1 MNSQLDK
8 SYFMIFIIL
17 ITILNLTHENKHNF
31 ITKNLKEHLRNLW
44 NEDVKYD
51 DSNRDPEER
60 KSINHCR
67 NSDYKYF
74 IIYVSGYNYDFGEQ
88 NAYEGN
94 SVS

>member
-8 SYFMIFIIL
+8 FYFMIFIIL
-17 ITILNLTHENKHNF
+17 ITILNLTHENNHNF
-31 ITKNLKEHLRNLW
+31 TTKNLKEHLRNLW

>member
-8 SYFMIFIIL
+8 FYFMIFIIL

-31 ITKNLKEHLRNLW
+31 ITKNLKEDLRNLW

>member
-1 MNSQLDK
+1 
-8 SYFMIFIIL
+8 MIFIIL
-17 ITILNLTHENKHNF
+17 MTILNLTYENNHNF